1 MAGIGLAQLI
11 DLVVGGLAIGCV
23 YSLVALGFAMIM
35 RATSIIHFAQGEVG
49 RCCGCMCGLPSEAFV
64 VGDLVFAAS
73 QLASNFKRG
82 VPVEARKRIV
92 SSITARTSSCRRSTF
107 WRT

>member
-35 RATSIIHFAQGEVG
+35 RATSIIHFAQGEVMML
-49 RCCGCMCGLPSEAFV
+49 GCMCGLPSEAFV